1 MAEKQ
6 ARALKFA
13 EGRIKI
19 NLIQEICKMQFK
31 DRQDAGKRL
40 AKKLNKFKNKKDVI
54 VLGIPRGGVE
64 VAFYIA
70 KLLRVQL
77 SIVVTKKI
85 GHPSNPELAIGAVS
99 PGNYIVDED
108 YKNNKYIDNKIRE
121 MNKEIKRRY
130 KKYTN
135 GKLPTLKNKTVIIV
149 DDGLATGY
157 TMLAAIKYARS
168 KNLKKLI
175 VAFPVSAQDSFEK
188 VKRVADKVICL
199 HTPIFFGAVGSF
211 YQTFAQLEDEEV
223 KNYLKE
229 AKKYC

>member
-1 MAEKQ
+1 MS
-6 ARALKFA
+6 F
-13 EGRIKI
+13 I
-19 NLIQEICKMQFK
+19 NKMQFK
-31 DRQDAGKRL
+31 DRPDAGKQL

-54 VLGIPRGGVE
+54 VLGIPRGGIE

-85 GHPSNPELAIGAVS
+85 GHPFNPELAIGAVS

-108 YKNNKYIDNKIRE
+108 YRNKNNEYVHNTVRE
-121 MNKEIKRRY
+121 MNMEIKRRY

-135 GKLPTLKNKTVIIV
+135 GKLPELKNKIVIIV

-168 KNLKKLI
+168 KNPKKLI
-175 VAFPVSAQDSFEK
+175 VAVPVSAQDSFEK
-188 VKRVADKVICL
+188 VKAIADEVICL
-199 HTPIFFGAVGSF
+199 HAPIFFGAVGSF
-211 YQTFAQLEDEEV
+211 YQEFAQLEDEEV

-229 AKKYC
+229 AKKLLKINSQSQ